1 MASSE
6 TGTRKRREWSEARSA
21 QQRLQGSWSSQ
32 GPLLHWSHCSPGVRG
47 HEAGLQEAEG
57 GCSVGEAGQ
66 EAGCGQEGGSGA
78 GQAGQQQQRLQQQE
92 GERGQVEDVERRHR
106 GHAARHVICTT

>member
-6 TGTRKRREWSEARSA
+6 TGSRKRREWSEARSA
-21 QQRLQGSWSSQ
+21 QQRLQGIRVST
-32 GPLLHWSHCSPGVRG
+32 GHRCTGHCPPGVGG

-57 GCSVGEAGQ
+57 GGSVGEAGQ
-66 EAGCGQEGGSGA
+66 EAGCGQEGGAGA
-78 GQAGQQQQRLQQQE
+78 GQAGQQQHRLQQQE

-106 GHAARHVICTT
+106 GHAARHVLCTT